1 MRWSTYERS
10 KMSRLAVL
18 LPTFKGSLMFRPS
31 STALALAAFVC
42 APAVHAADP
51 TLNTASIESITG
63 LTGTYNKDENVF
75 KISKPR
81 TDVKL
86 SVDRW
91 TLPPFM
97 GITSYAAFM
106 PMPGGTMLMGD
117 TVLFE
122 DEVNPAMSA
131 ALDAGLEVTA
141 LHNHFFFDQPKVYF
155 MHIGGMGDTARM
167 AAGVKAVYDRVTQVR
182 AAQPSP
188 TSMFPGDI
196 PTTSSI
202 SAAPI
207 EEVFGMKAQSSNG
220 MVKVV
225 IGRTARMHGV
235 EVGNEMGV
243 NTWAAFAG
251 TDQQAVVDGDF
262 AMLEGELQTVLK
274 AMRGAGINIVAIHQH
289 MTQES
294 PRYLFLHYWGKGKA
308 VDLAKA
314 VKKAL
319 NTQQSTK

>member
-1 MRWSTYERS
+1 M
-10 KMSRLAVL
+10 
-18 LPTFKGSLMFRPS
+18 
-31 STALALAAFVC
+31 
-42 APAVHAADP
+42 
-51 TLNTASIESITG
+51 
-63 LTGTYNKDENVF
+63 NKAENVF
-75 KISKPR
+75 KVSKPR
-81 TDVKL
+81 TDIKP

-106 PMPGGTMLMGD
+106 PTPGGTMLMGD
-117 TVLFE
+117 TVLLE

-141 LHNHFFFDQPKVYF
+141 LHNHFFFDQPKIYF
-155 MHIGGMGDTARM
+155 MHIGGMGDTNRM
-167 AAGVKAVYDRVTQVR
+167 ATAVKAVYDRIIQVR
-182 AAQPSP
+182 ASQASP
-188 TSMFPGDI
+188 GSSFPGDI
-196 PTTSSI
+196 PATSSI

-207 EEVFGMKAQSSNG
+207 EEVFGMKSQSSNG

-225 IGRTARMHGV
+225 IGRKATMHGV

-251 TDQQAVVDGDF
+251 SDQQAVVDGDF
-262 AMLEGELQTVLK
+262 AMLEGELQAVLK
-274 AMRGAGINIVAIHQH
+274 TMRAHGINIVAIHQH

-308 VDLAKA
+308 VDLARA
-314 VKKAL
+314 VRKAL
-319 NTQQSTK
+319 DTQKL